1 MLCFEVGELDIDNSC
16 HCESGERLKETTS
29 NSERFWTDATGPYSR
44 PWPTRLRFKLV
55 CILLAQLA
63 GVFLPLAFQFVR
75 DGLLANYNLSNSLT
89 GIFQYSLAWVLVAGV
104 LSIVMLQ
111 QLVRYPGSWDTAYI
125 FPSLLLGYGVVI
137 AAMFVLRT
145 DYSRYVILASF
156 AAAAFWLY
164 FDQFW
169 NARVYRQTFGIV
181 PGGTQR
187 GLTELRHVDWKELQ
201 SPKDDVSAVQGVVA
215 DLHHDF
221 SPDWERFI
229 AQAVLS
235 GLPVFDAKHF
245 SEMQR
250 GEVEFEHL
258 SENTFGTV
266 LPSKLYLRAKR
277 LIDFLV
283 ALVVSPLA
291 FAVIAIAAVVVKIE
305 SPGSVFYT
313 QTRCGYRGQPF
324 TLYKLRSMVQGADSG
339 PLFTAKDD
347 MRITRVGTFIRKYR
361 IDELPQIIN
370 ILKGEMS
377 WIGPRPEALELAD
390 WYAAE
395 IPYYMYRH
403 AVPPGITGW
412 AQVQQ
417 GNVAEV
423 EAANQKL
430 KFDFFYIKYF
440 SLWLDVLISLKTVKT
455 ILTGFG
461 AR

>member
-1 MLCFEVGELDIDNSC
+1 MKDVSF
-16 HCESGERLKETTS
+16 K
-29 NSERFWTDATGPYSR
+29 SERVWTDAAGAYSR
-44 PWPTRLRFKLV
+44 PWPTRLRFKLL
-55 CILLAQLA
+55 CILLAQLI
-63 GVFLPLAFQFVR
+63 GVFAPLVFPFVR
-75 DGLLANYNLSNSLT
+75 NGLLVNYNLSNNVT
-89 GIFQYSLAWVLVAGV
+89 GILQYSLAWVLIAGTV
-104 LSIVMLQ
+104 SIVTLQ
-111 QLVRYPGSWDTAYI
+111 QLIRYPGSWDGAYI
-125 FPSLLLGYGVVI
+125 FPSLLLGYGVVVV
-137 AAMFVLRT
+137 AMFVLRVE
-145 DYSRYVILASF
+145 YSRYVILASF
-156 AAAAFWLY
+156 IAAVFWLY

-169 NARVYRQTFGIV
+169 NARVYRQRFAIV
-181 PGGTQR
+181 PGGLQR
-187 GLTELRHVDWKELQ
+187 GLTGLGHLDWMELH

-215 DLHHDF
+215 DLHFDF

-229 AQAVLS
+229 TQAVLS

-277 LIDFLV
+277 LIDFGVAVLVCPLVFIAV
-283 ALVVSPLA
+283 AL
-291 FAVIAIAAVVVKIE
+291 AALMVKFE

-324 TLYKLRSMVQGADSG
+324 ILYKLRSMIDGADSG
-339 PLFTAKDD
+339 PLFTVDGD
-347 MRITRVGTFIRKYR
+347 MRITRVGAFIRKYR

-370 ILKGEMS
+370 IFKGEMS

-417 GNVAEV
+417 GNVAQV

-440 SLWLDVLISLKTVKT
+440 SLWLDVLISLKTVRT
-455 ILTGFG
+455 VLTGFG